1 MVVLHL
7 RALDS
12 SFTASCGESRHFL
25 ILGSSILDITSY
37 GSSIA
42 VISALSGA
50 AVYSASNHGTDVRL
64 MKNKNWMNFTLMNK
78 TTIRLEGGGEKLS
91 G

>member
-12 SFTASCGESRHFL
+12 SFTASCGESRHFS

-50 AVYSASNHGTDVRL
+50 AVYSASNHGTDVSKPIHLNGLGMRQTHL
-64 MKNKNWMNFTLMNK
+64 PPVL
-78 TTIRLEGGGEKLS
+78 REHS
-91 G
+91 H